1 MKTMC
6 SCNHNN
12 NHETKINKDKYN
24 GTQLEKEDSSNKV
37 VILGDSILNNINNSG
52 LSKMKKVDVL
62 NFPGATSTDI

>member
-1 MKTMC
+1 MC

-12 NHETKINKDKYN
+12 NHKTKINKDKYN

-52 LSKMKKVDVL
+52 LSKMKKADVL

>member
-12 NHETKINKDKYN
+12 NHKTKINKDKDN
-24 GTQLEKEDSSNKV
+24 GTQLEKKDSSNKV
-37 VILGDSILNNINNSG
+37 VIIGDSILNNINNRG

-62 NFPGATSTDI
+62 NFS